1 MVVNF
6 RERLITVNFCLQQ
19 WKNII
24 KIGRYLPKL
33 CSNESFFDSLQCIWS
48 HTIIIIIAYCS
59 RDCVECVSDSRSVDY
74 LLCARRPIHS
84 FPYLYVNSVCCS
96 NQLHYN
102 LVLLADSTQPR
113 CDRHIDCMTSNQT
126 PSETGRKLCTVSDV
140 LTLSH
145 NDVFILSRCFGIFSY
160 FQFKILVTPVSS
172 MLSGRL
178 TFITSEVNTNLFGVQ
193 DLHP

>member
-1 MVVNF
+1 
-6 RERLITVNFCLQQ
+6 
-19 WKNII
+19 
-24 KIGRYLPKL
+24 
-33 CSNESFFDSLQCIWS
+33 
-48 HTIIIIIAYCS
+48 
-59 RDCVECVSDSRSVDY
+59 
-74 LLCARRPIHS
+74 
-84 FPYLYVNSVCCS
+84 
-96 NQLHYN
+96 
-102 LVLLADSTQPR
+102 
-113 CDRHIDCMTSNQT
+113 MTSNQT